1 MKKTNPPISVRAG
14 NLEFRKLNAARW
26 DKRDTYYW
34 LLTLTWPRFALFLSS
49 AYVGVNLLF
58 ALLFTLGG
66 SEAIAEMRG
75 GSFVD
80 AFFFSVETLATIGY
94 GHMYPVSFYGHL
106 VVTAEVIVGMFG
118 MAVVTG
124 LIFVRFSRPT
134 ASLEFTRTIVV
145 SEFDGVP
152 ALMVRVANQR
162 HQPMVEAQF
171 RMMMLLNE
179 PVKEGDV
186 ARRFYELSLQVER
199 IIMFP
204 AALTIRHFV
213 TERSPLF
220 GLTKEDLEKGDARF
234 MASVVCVDT
243 IVAASVQSQQ
253 AYDIVD
259 VRFGERFVEIYT
271 EDAEGRLVVDYGRLH
286 ETEPVK

>member
-14 NLEFRKLNAARW
+14 KLEFLKLNAARW

-34 LLTLTWPRFALFLSS
+34 LLTLTWPRFALFLSG

-134 ASLEFTRTIVV
+134 ASLEFTRTIRGHFRVRRSPGADGAGRQPAAPTDGGGAV
-145 SEFDGVP
+145 SDHDAP
-152 ALMVRVANQR
+152 QR
-162 HQPMVEAQF
+162 T
-171 RMMMLLNE
+171 
-179 PVKEGDV
+179 VKEGEYV
-186 ARRFYELSLQVER
+186 ARVSTSCPCRWSGSSCFR
-199 IIMFP
+199 
-204 AALTIRHFV
+204 R
-213 TERSPLF
+213 R
-220 GLTKEDLEKGDARF
+220 
-234 MASVVCVDT
+234 
-243 IVAASVQSQQ
+243 
-253 AYDIVD
+253 
-259 VRFGERFVEIYT
+259 
-271 EDAEGRLVVDYGRLH
+271 
-286 ETEPVK
+286 